1 MTGGRGDC
9 EVCPSLLL
17 VMGSVQRCR
26 QSSQINNVDVVRE
39 EWQVYCAGLAIRLRT
54 VLWLLPQKE
63 QRGSGFGEGRVSQNT
78 VWSSQERHGGSHSR
92 DPAFSSYAFD
102 WHLSTG

>member
-1 MTGGRGDC
+1 MTSGREDC
-9 EVCPSLLL
+9 EVCPPFPL
-17 VMGSVQRCR
+17 VIDSVQRWR
-26 QSSQINNVDVVRE
+26 QSSQINNADVVRQ

-54 VLWLLPQKE
+54 VLWLLPQNE

-78 VWSSQERHGGSHSR
+78 VWSSQERHGGSHSG
-92 DPAFSSYAFD
+92 DLYCPHTPQG